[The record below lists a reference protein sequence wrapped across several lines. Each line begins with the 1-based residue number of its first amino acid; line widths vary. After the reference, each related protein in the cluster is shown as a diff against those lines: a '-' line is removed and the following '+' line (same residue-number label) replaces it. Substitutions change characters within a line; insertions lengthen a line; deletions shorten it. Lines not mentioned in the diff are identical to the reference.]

1 VTALKEGN
9 AMALSIQRLQ
19 DDFGAEVT
27 GADLTRP
34 MDDALFG
41 AIRDAFEEYCVLV
54 FRDQDFDDASQ
65 IAFSQRF
72 GPLELTVDSNSGGG
86 TPIADISN
94 VDPLT
99 DQIIP
104 VDSWLSRYNSGNE
117 MWHTDSSFKEV
128 PALAS
133 LLSGREVPPEGAQT
147 QFASMRT
154 AYGTLSQAEQERLEN
169 LVAVHDFAYSRGQ
182 VDPELLNE
190 DQKKATPPVRHAVV
204 RTNPAN
210 GRKGFYSG
218 AHASH
223 IVGWPVEKGRALL
236 KNLVARAVAPDRVYT
251 HQWRPLDLV
260 IWDNR
265 CILHRGLPW
274 DKARYRRVMHRTTVA
289 GDGPTA

>member
-1 VTALKEGN
+1 
-9 AMALSIQRLQ
+9 MALSIDRLH
-19 DDFGAEVT
+19 DDFGAEVS

-34 MDDALFG
+34 IDDAVFG
-41 AIRDAFEEYCVLV
+41 AIRDAFDEYSVLV
-54 FRDQDFDDASQ
+54 FRDQDFDDESQ
-65 IAFSQRF
+65 IAFSRHF
-72 GPLELTVDSNSGGG
+72 GPLEMTVDSNVGGG

-99 DQIIP
+99 DLIIP
-104 VDSWLSRYNSGNE
+104 VDGWLSRYNSGNE

-147 QFASMRT
+147 QFASMRI
-154 AYGTLSQAEQERLEN
+154 AYGNLSQPEQDRLED
-169 LVAVHDFAYSRGQ
+169 LVAVHDFAYSRGL
-182 VDPELLNE
+182 VDPELLDE
-190 DQKKATPPVRHAVV
+190 DQKNSTPPVRHAVV

-236 KNLVARAVAPDRVYT
+236 KDLVARAAAPDWVYT

-265 CILHRGLPW
+265 CLLHRGLPW
-274 DKARYRRVMHRTTVA
+274 DKARYRRIMHRTTVA
-289 GDGPTA
+289 GDGPAV

>member
-1 VTALKEGN
+1 
-9 AMALSIQRLQ
+9 MALSFQRLQ

-41 AIRDAFEEYCVLV
+41 AIRDAFDEYCVLV
-54 FRDQDFDDASQ
+54 FRDQNFDDASQ

-72 GPLELTVDSNSGGG
+72 GSLELTVNSNSGGG
-86 TPIADISN
+86 TAIADISN

-154 AYGTLSQAEQERLEN
+154 AYGTLSQAEQEQLEN
-169 LVAVHDFAYSRGQ
+169 LVAVHDFSYSRGQ

-190 DQKKATPPVRHAVV
+190 NHKKATPPVRHAVI

-236 KNLVARAVAPDRVYT
+236 KDLVARAVVLDQVYT